1 MAALA
6 STLSVSSR
14 LAMPSAAMTASSS
27 KLSAASSFAPSVKYS
42 FGCSAPSSRVVMA
55 AAAAGKDKP
64 RDGSKEPA
72 QETLLTPRFYTTD
85 FDEMEALFNRE
96 INPYVN
102 QAEFDACLEE
112 FRADYNQTHF
122 VRSPDF
128 KEAADKIQ
136 GRARE
141 IFVEFLERSCTAEF
155 SGFLLYKELG
165 RRLKKTN
172 PCIAEI
178 FTLIA
183 LSGTRAA
190 CPPVARR
197 GDLGDPRGLPSRRP
211 SRRPW
216 GPARP
221 PHQSSVVAT
230 TGAARGPLPSP
241 VEATSGAALS
251 DFNLSL
257 DLGFLTKA
265 RKYTF
270 FKPQYILYATFL
282 SEKIGY
288 WRYITICRHLTAHP
302 EFSCYPI
309 FGKFENWCQ
318 DENRHGDFITAM
330 LKCYPKFLT
339 AWDSKLW
346 ARFFCLSVYV
356 TMYLN
361 DHQRAAFYRN
371 LGLDVKQFDLHVI
384 KETNRTSARIFP
396 AVLDVDN
403 PEFERKLNHLVRL
416 HESIIAVDANEA
428 APELLRRVQ
437 KLPLQAAFVG
447 KLLAMYLMRP
457 VDAGSVEFDQEETRI
472 VY

>member
-6 STLSVSSR
+6 SSLSVSSR
-14 LAMPSAAMTASSS
+14 LAMPSAAMMASSS
-27 KLSAASSFAPSVKYS
+27 KLSAASSFAPSVKHS

-178 FTLIA
+178 FTLM
-183 LSGTRAA
+183 SRDE
-190 CPPVARR
+190 ARHA
-197 GDLGDPRGLPSRRP
+197 GFLNK
-211 SRRPW
+211 
-216 GPARP
+216 
-221 PHQSSVVAT
+221 
-230 TGAARGPLPSP
+230 
-241 VEATSGAALS
+241 ALS

-371 LGLDVKQFDLHVI
+371 LGLEVKQFDLHVI

-403 PEFERKLNHLVRL
+403 PEFERKLDHLVRL

-447 KLLAMYLMRP
+447 ELLAMYLMRP

>member
-1 MAALA
+1 
-6 STLSVSSR
+6 
-14 LAMPSAAMTASSS
+14 MPSAAMTASSS
-27 KLSAASSFAPSVKYS
+27 KLSAASSFAPSVKHS

-64 RDGSKEPA
+64 REGSKEPA

-178 FTLIA
+178 FTLM
-183 LSGTRAA
+183 SRDE
-190 CPPVARR
+190 ARHA
-197 GDLGDPRGLPSRRP
+197 GFLNK
-211 SRRPW
+211 
-216 GPARP
+216 
-221 PHQSSVVAT
+221 
-230 TGAARGPLPSP
+230 
-241 VEATSGAALS
+241 ALS

-302 EFSCYPI
+302 EFACYPI
-309 FGKFENWCQ
+309 FEKFENWCQ

-339 AWDSKLW
+339 SWDSKLW

-361 DHQRAAFYRN
+361 DHQRGAFYRN

-403 PEFERKLNHLVRL
+403 PEFERKLDHLVRL
-416 HESIIAVDANEA
+416 HESIIAVDANQG

-437 KLPLQAAFVG
+437 KLPLQAAFVAE
-447 KLLAMYLMRP
+447 LLAMYLMRP
-457 VDAGSVEFDQEETRI
+457 VDAGSVEFDQEEARI

>member
-1 MAALA
+1 MAVLA
-6 STLSVSSR
+6 SSLSVSSR

-27 KLSAASSFAPSVKYS
+27 KLSAASSFAPSVKHS

-85 FDEMEALFNRE
+85 FDEMEANARANHSYFSFSFSFHTPPFPPLPRDPPRFRPLQLFNRE

-122 VRSPDF
+122 VRSPEF

-178 FTLIA
+178 FTLM
-183 LSGTRAA
+183 SRDE
-190 CPPVARR
+190 ARHA
-197 GDLGDPRGLPSRRP
+197 GFLNK
-211 SRRPW
+211 
-216 GPARP
+216 
-221 PHQSSVVAT
+221 
-230 TGAARGPLPSP
+230 
-241 VEATSGAALS
+241 ALS

-288 WRYITICRHLTAHP
+288 WRYITICRHLMANP
-302 EFSCYPI
+302 EFACYPI

-361 DHQRAAFYRN
+361 DHQRGAFYRN

-403 PEFERKLNHLVRL
+403 PEFERKLDHLVRL
-416 HESIIAVDANEA
+416 HESIIAVDANQG

-447 KLLAMYLMRP
+447 ELLAMYLMRP
-457 VDAGSVEFDQEETRI
+457 VDAGSVEFDQEEARI

>member
-6 STLSVSSR
+6 SSLSVSSR

-27 KLSAASSFAPSVKYS
+27 KLSASASFAPSVKHS
-42 FGCSAPSSRVVMA
+42 FGCSASSSRVVMA

-64 RDGSKEPA
+64 REGSKEPA

-128 KEAADKIQ
+128 KAAADKIQ

-141 IFVEFLERSCTAEF
+141 IFVEPI
-155 SGFLLYKELG
+155 G
-165 RRLKKTN
+165 

-178 FTLIA
+178 FTLM
-183 LSGTRAA
+183 SRDE
-190 CPPVARR
+190 ARHA
-197 GDLGDPRGLPSRRP
+197 GFLNK
-211 SRRPW
+211 
-216 GPARP
+216 
-221 PHQSSVVAT
+221 
-230 TGAARGPLPSP
+230 
-241 VEATSGAALS
+241 ALS

-302 EFSCYPI
+302 EFACYPI
-309 FGKFENWCQ
+309 FEKFENWCQ

-339 AWDSKLW
+339 SWDSKLW

-361 DHQRAAFYRN
+361 DHQRGAFYRN

-403 PEFERKLNHLVRL
+403 PEFECKLDHLVRL
-416 HESIIAVDANEA
+416 HESIIAVDANQG

-447 KLLAMYLMRP
+447 ELLAMYLMRP
-457 VDAGSVEFDQEETRI
+457 VDAGSVEFDHEEARI

>member
-6 STLSVSSR
+6 SSLAVSSR
-14 LAMPSAAMTASSS
+14 VTMPSAAVMASSGR
-27 KLSAASSFAPSVKYS
+27 LSAASSFAPSLKAS
-42 FGCSAPSSRVVMA
+42 FGCAAPSSRVVMA

-64 RDGSKEPA
+64 REGSKEPA

-102 QAEFDACLEE
+102 QVEFDACLEE

-122 VRSPDF
+122 VRSPEF

-178 FTLIA
+178 FTLM
-183 LSGTRAA
+183 SRDE
-190 CPPVARR
+190 ARHA
-197 GDLGDPRGLPSRRP
+197 GFLNK
-211 SRRPW
+211 
-216 GPARP
+216 
-221 PHQSSVVAT
+221 
-230 TGAARGPLPSP
+230 
-241 VEATSGAALS
+241 ALS

-288 WRYITICRHLTAHP
+288 WRYITICRHLNANP
-302 EFSCYPI
+302 EFACYPI

-339 AWDSKLW
+339 SWDSKLW

-361 DHQRAAFYRN
+361 DHQRAAFYNN

-384 KETNRTSARIFP
+384 KETNKTSARIFP
-396 AVLDVDN
+396 AVLDTEN
-403 PEFERKLNHLVRL
+403 PEFERKLDHLVQL
-416 HESIIAVDANEA
+416 HQSIIDADA
-428 APELLRRVQ
+428 STAPDLVKRLQ

-447 KLLAMYLMRP
+447 ELLAMYLMTP
-457 VDAGSVEFDQEETRI
+457 VDSGSVEFADNEPRI